1 MALSSWEKVL
11 PFEIGRL
18 RRSPAPGAFPGGD
31 VLGQIR
37 VGSTSLSAIAA
48 ILVLFSASVS
58 AGALDDARIAFAKE
72 DFTAGMAKFLE
83 AANQGDPEA
92 LATLGTMYFYGIG
105 VPFDKNKAFEL
116 NQKAAEQGRVEAQYL
131 LSQEYVGRSSKDPD
145 RLSREQKIAEA
156 VKLLRT
162 VEVGAVGKAEAGDP
176 IAQWILG
183 ELYLNPRSKLASDG
197 NNVNKALAWLIKT
210 AERNVAC
217 AQYRLADLYETGS
230 RIQRDPVKAL
240 EFYRNAAQA
249 DHAGAEYR
257 LAEIL
262 QKSGNNEES
271 EVLSAKAAIKGD
283 SVASALLKRYY
294 NIELGDPTEF
304 YRQQAE
310 MDQRKLQQDLGRLG
324 GSSAAF
330 SYGAGAAMMGLL
342 AAGGGAGWAGSL
354 PSTGRNPTDE
364 LVDRMRA
371 DQSQRD
377 RDYAAAQRR
386 AWEESNRQ
394 MMKDIQRGQ
403 QLYNQQH
410 R

>member
-1 MALSSWEKVL
+1 
-11 PFEIGRL
+11 
-18 RRSPAPGAFPGGD
+18 
-31 VLGQIR
+31 
-37 VGSTSLSAIAA
+37 
-48 ILVLFSASVS
+48 
-58 AGALDDARIAFAKE
+58 
-72 DFTAGMAKFLE
+72 
-83 AANQGDPEA
+83 
-92 LATLGTMYFYGIG
+92 MYFYGIG
-105 VPFDKNKAFEL
+105 VPFDRNKAFEL

-131 LSQEYVGRSSKDPD
+131 LSQEYLGRSNKDPD
-145 RLSREQKIAEA
+145 RPSREQKISEA

-162 VEVGAVGKAEAGDP
+162 VEVGAVAKAEAGDP

-197 NNVNKALAWLIKT
+197 SKVSKALAWLTK
-210 AERNVAC
+210 AAQRNVVC
-217 AQYRLADLYETGS
+217 AQYRLADLYEAGS
-230 RIQRDPVKAL
+230 GIQRDPVKAL
-240 EFYRNAAQA
+240 ELYRKAAQA
-249 DHAGAEYR
+249 GHAGAEYR
-257 LAEIL
+257 LAELL

-271 EVLSAKAAIKGD
+271 EVLYAKVAIKGD
-283 SVASALLKRYY
+283 PVASALLKRYY

-310 MDQRKLQQDLGRLG
+310 MDQRKLQQDLRRLG
-324 GSSAAF
+324 GGSAAF
-330 SYGAGAAMMGLL
+330 SYGAGAAMMALL

-371 DQSQRD
+371 DQSQRE

-386 AWEESNRQ
+386 AWEESNRR
-394 MMKDIQRGQ
+394 MMNDLRRSQ